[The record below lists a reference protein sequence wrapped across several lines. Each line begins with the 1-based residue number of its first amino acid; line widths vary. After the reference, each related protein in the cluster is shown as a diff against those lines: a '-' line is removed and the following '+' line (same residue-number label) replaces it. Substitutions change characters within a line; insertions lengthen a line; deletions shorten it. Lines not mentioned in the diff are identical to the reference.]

1 MNFCQSQQ
9 KNMKCKLLGFAQ
21 QQLYAA
27 PYSLGST
34 PKKYPSFPF
43 QISKNCLKNFRCR
56 AAEER
61 QAMIILH
68 NHVMEMTIIFNSKVL
83 EDDDELVEE
92 EEADGG
98 GAEEEGFHL
107 LL

>member
-1 MNFCQSQQ
+1 
-9 KNMKCKLLGFAQ
+9 
-21 QQLYAA
+21 
-27 PYSLGST
+27 
-34 PKKYPSFPF
+34 
-43 QISKNCLKNFRCR
+43 
-56 AAEER
+56 
-61 QAMIILH
+61 MIILH

>member
-9 KNMKCKLLGFAQ
+9 KNMKCKLLGFA
-21 QQLYAA
+21 L
-27 PYSLGST
+27 SSSST
-34 PKKYPSFPF
+34 PRHIALVQLQKSIPHFHFKF
-43 QISKNCLKNFRCR
+43 QKTVLRISV
-56 AAEER
+56 EEHTM
-61 QAMIILH
+61 MIILH
-68 NHVMEMTIIFNSKVL
+68 NHHVMEMTIIFNSKVL

>member
-1 MNFCQSQQ
+1 
-9 KNMKCKLLGFAQ
+9 MKCKLLGFALKQ
-21 QQLYAA
+21 QQI
-27 PYSLGST
+27 YSLGST

-92 EEADGG
+92 EADGG

>member
-21 QQLYAA
+21 QQLYA

-56 AAEER
+56 AVEER
-61 QAMIILH
+61 QQAMIILH

-92 EEADGG
+92 EADGG